1 RTSVAMFSVVAIVL
15 TAVLLLIAIQ
25 GSGYVRKT
33 VTANLASAQRMLSA
47 LEQRRSLELLA
58 QVDVVAESPTLKA
71 AIDTYQAEI
80 RRSDANTRAE
90 LIRTIDR
97 ELEKLAERI
106 QPDVLAVPDPAG
118 NVLAVAG
125 RYRNGWPSFVA
136 PPTGRNRETVVS
148 LPSGVFRRFSARIA
162 L

>member
-1 RTSVAMFSVVAIVL
+1 MITRLFGPPRLVVRTSVAMFSVVAIVL

-25 GSGYVRKT
+25 GSGYVRET
-33 VTANLASAQRMLSA
+33 VTVNLESAQRMLSA

-80 RRSDANTRAE
+80 RRSDASTRAE
-90 LIRTIDR
+90 LIGRSSGSSKSWR
-97 ELEKLAERI
+97 SRI
-106 QPDVLAVPDPAG
+106 QPDVLAVTDPAG

-125 RYRNGWPSFVA
+125 RYRDR
-136 PPTGRNRETVVS
+136 TGRRS
-148 LPSGVFRRFSARIA
+148 
-162 L
+162 